1 MNKTVCELFAGVGGF
16 RCGLNHIHDSSEIV
30 EKDKDWKTVW
40 FSQWEPADKKTQW
53 AHDCYVYNFG
63 TCLDNEGNDTT
74 NWNVEE
80 VDKTKLP
87 DFSLLVGGFPCQ
99 DYSVASSLATS
110 KGLEGKK
117 GVLWW
122 SIRET
127 LEAKKPPF
135 VLLENVDRLLKS
147 PAKQRGR
154 DFGIILACF
163 RDEGY
168 TVEWRVINAA
178 EYGYQQRRR
187 RTFIF
192 AYKNELKYAKNVI
205 NTINYIE
212 QYGDELHRQSIAKM
226 IADEGFF
233 AKTFP
238 ITKFDAKKVKIET
251 LPKGIGELSESF
263 SFSFENSGVMM
274 DGVIYTVKTF
284 PEYDGKQIKLG
295 DVMDKDVVDEKFFI
309 PEEKLYYTYPDIT
322 HSDES
327 MERLPKEQRQT
338 WQYLKGAKKLP
349 RKAANGH
356 EYIFSEGAIPM
367 IDSEDKPA
375 RTMLTSEGSF
385 SRTTHIVKDRKTGR
399 IRLLT
404 PTEAE
409 RIQGFPTNHT
419 KYALVNG
426 EKTEMPVN
434 KRRFMMGNALVV
446 NLIEQME
453 PMLDLIIS
461 GE

>member
-1 MNKTVCELFAGVGGF
+1 MKKTVCELFAGVGGF
-16 RCGLNHIHDSSEIV
+16 RCGLNAIKTLEDV
-30 EKDKDWKTVW
+30 KKPEKWDTVW
-40 FSQWEPADKKTQW
+40 FSQWEPAEKNTQY
-53 AHDCYVYNFG
+53 AHDCYVYHFG
-63 TCLDNEGNDTT
+63 TCLDKNGDDTT
-74 NWNVEE
+74 NRNIEE
-80 VDKTKLP
+80 VDKTTLP
-87 DFSLLVGGFPCQ
+87 DFNLLVGGFPCQ

-135 VLLENVDRLLKS
+135 VLLENVDRLIKS

-178 EYGYQQRRR
+178 DYGFQQRRR

-192 AYKNELKYAKNVI
+192 AYKNDTSYVKKLKESVKYSQNGSVED
-205 NTINYIE
+205 N
-212 QYGDELHRQSIAKM
+212 RQSMCEWIRE
-226 IADEGFF
+226 EGFF
-233 AKTFP
+233 AKSFP
-238 ITKFDAKKVKIET
+238 IDEFDSKKIQIEELPEGLGDLSDHFKF
-251 LPKGIGELSESF
+251 G
-263 SFSFENSGVMM
+263 FENSGVMI
-274 DGVIYTVKTF
+274 DGTIYSVKTV
-284 PEYDGKQIKLG
+284 PHYEGAQITLG
-295 DVMDKDVVDEKFFI
+295 DIMENGDVEEKYFI
-309 PEEKLYYTYPDIT
+309 PDDRLYYTTPDVT

-327 MERLPKEQRQT
+327 QERLPKESRQT

-356 EYIFSEGAIPM
+356 EYIFSEGAIAM
-367 IDSEDKPA
+367 VDSYDKPA

-385 SRTTHIVKDRKTGR
+385 SRTTHIVKDKKTGR

-404 PTEAE
+404 PMEAE

-419 KYALVNG
+419 KYCLTKG
-426 EKTEMPVN
+426 EVVEMPVN

-446 NLIEQME
+446 NLVEQME
-453 PMLDLIIS
+453 KQIS
-461 GE
+461 KIFDEE

>member
-1 MNKTVCELFAGVGGF
+1 MKKTVCELFAGVGGF
-16 RCGLNHIHDSSEIV
+16 RCGLNAIKTLDDIKKP
-30 EKDKDWKTVW
+30 EKWDTVW
-40 FSQWEPADKKTQW
+40 FSQWEPAEKNTQY
-53 AHDCYVYNFG
+53 AHDCYVYHFG
-63 TCLDNEGNDTT
+63 TCLDKNGKDTT
-74 NWNVEE
+74 NCNIEE
-80 VDKTKLP
+80 VDKNTLP
-87 DFSLLVGGFPCQ
+87 DFNLLVGGFPCQ

-127 LEAKKPPF
+127 LEAKNPPF
-135 VLLENVDRLLKS
+135 VLLENVDRLIKS

-178 EYGYQQRRR
+178 DYGFQQRRR

-192 AYKNELKYAKNVI
+192 AYKNDTAYAKRLKENVKYEI
-205 NTINYIE
+205 NGGIE
-212 QYGDELHRQSIAKM
+212 SNRKSMGEWLQND
-226 IADEGFF
+226 GFF
-233 AKTFP
+233 AKSFP
-238 ITKFDAKKVKIET
+238 VNAFDSKKVQIEE
-251 LPKGIGELSESF
+251 LPIGLGDLSDHF
-263 SFSFENSGVMM
+263 KFGFENSGVMV
-274 DGVIYTVKTF
+274 DGTIYSIKTT
-284 PEYDGKQIKLG
+284 PSYDGKQITLG
-295 DVMDKDVVDEKFFI
+295 DIMETGDVEEKYFI
-309 PEEKLYYTYPDIT
+309 PDERLYYTTPDVT

-327 MERLPKEQRQT
+327 HERLPKEDRQT

-356 EYIFSEGAIPM
+356 EYIFSEGAIAM
-367 IDSEDKPA
+367 VDSYDKPA

-385 SRTTHIVKDRKTGR
+385 SRTTHIVKDKKTGR

-404 PTEAE
+404 PMEAE
-409 RIQGFPTNHT
+409 RIQGFPTDHT
-419 KYALVNG
+419 KYCLVKG
-426 EKTEMPVN
+426 EVVEMPVN

-446 NLIEQME
+446 NLVEQME
-453 PMLDLIIS
+453 KQIS
-461 GE
+461 KIFEEE